1 MNKIYNNLTIDSLM
15 KTKMFKQFDKEQQEE
30 IKIGL
35 ENNLDVF
42 VYAKPEYT
50 WEQMNQIRLGLKNNS
65 DVSIYVNKYIV
76 WKQMNKINLALE
88 KETINILIYCAK
100 IKYYLNKI
108 KGKLSKKERN

>member
-50 WEQMNQIRLGLKNNS
+50 WEGTN
-65 DVSIYVNKYIV
+65 
-76 WKQMNKINLALE
+76 E
-88 KETINILIYCAK
+88 
-100 IKYYLNKI
+100 
-108 KGKLSKKERN
+108 

>member
-42 VYAKPEYT
+42 VYAKPKYT
-50 WEQMNQIRLGLKNNS
+50 WEQMNEIRLGLENNL
-65 DVSIYVNKYIV
+65 DVSIYANPKYS
-76 WKQMNKINLALE
+76 WQEMLKIRAGLE
-88 KETINILIYCAK
+88 KKIINIIIYAK
-100 IKYYLNKI
+100 TKYYLNKI
-108 KGKLSKKERN
+108 KEKLSKKERN